1 MATSVVWV
9 IFVVVA
15 ALLGF
20 VGYHFSVR
28 TVRWVTGIVALGLA
42 LAVTAYGLTRSGPGS
57 SNLESSFAHGADA
70 VGDAFFRPL
79 GLGSPVSGPGRAGWV
94 VIIILLVLGYRA
106 LEAWAL
112 HWQAPQL
119 DTSKLSD
126 GQPSVKPDG
135 APADSVDGLTD
146 GQRHDLLAAEVC
158 FRLAAM
164 EVRAPAI
171 LPGGSRSAGLATI
184 AEGSGFGG
192 AGLAGAI
199 IRFFGMLW
207 PNPRQV
213 QLRVWVEP
221 SQKGA
226 GPKDAGS
233 KDAGSKA
240 ARWAGPTRVT
250 VELDNPRTGETIST
264 QTLAAGDIHEAATK
278 TAGYVAR
285 QIFAMDPSTPPWCF
299 GAADGGDL
307 SALLLSRQD
316 RVRVVA
322 PVDMN
327 GSRSAQIGR
336 LKKVALSSR
345 CAGVVRYELA
355 QLFSIQGEPSED
367 HLTALRLHALNRE
380 QFPRF
385 YRGRYRL
392 GMSLEMISDQGFRF
406 TCDKA
411 ARDEL
416 AEILNVLRRCRLTE
430 KQLCADE
437 KIRQAKVGEGW
448 ELTPA
453 VRLELLKAAQQEL
466 RGVRRQLTVGRVL
479 WAAFRHRDERAI
491 WRIYYPGLRMRQSF
505 HDGVCVAELLVAA
518 RRRATEEALKEEQ
531 RKAGKPNEE
540 KSGEKQK
547 RRFRPLRPGHLR
559 LGIRVASA
567 IAGSDSL
574 IETIPANSHPL
585 NSQDPW
591 PPAHASGKPA
601 PKDPRDRVRRLPLLR
616 RTASWQAAYN
626 TACLYAALASERL
639 AAERLAAERGTGQG
653 LSRHE
658 SKAWEDR
665 VIVSLERVVYNQYA
679 EMERPY
685 DLIFQDPDFS
695 ALKSAQKEFPDFKKF
710 LENQRRMDYPDVDA
724 DTSLSWASAD
734 LTHRGQPANAARSAA
749 TSAGPRP
756 KDAKITSPERSSR
769 RPASAK
775 SRSSRPGSSRR
786 AKLIT
791 WSTV

>member
-1 MATSVVWV
+1 MSTYVAWV

-28 TVRWVTGIVALGLA
+28 TVRWLTAITALGLA
-42 LAVTAYGLTRSGPGS
+42 LAITAYGLARSGPAS
-57 SNLESSFAHGADA
+57 SNLESSFALGAGA
-70 VGDAFFRPL
+70 VGDAFFHPL
-79 GLGSPVSGPGRAGWV
+79 GLGNPVSGPGRAGWV
-94 VIIILLVLGYRA
+94 VIVILLVLGYRG
-106 LEAWAL
+106 LEAWTL

-135 APADSVDGLTD
+135 AAGESVDGLTD
-146 GQRHDLLAAEVC
+146 GQRHDLLAAEVS

-184 AEGSGFGG
+184 AEGSGVGG

-221 SQKGA
+221 PQ
-226 GPKDAGS
+226 KDAVP
-233 KDAGSKA
+233 KA
-240 ARWAGPTRVT
+240 ARRPGPTRVT
-250 VELDNPRTGETIST
+250 VELDNPRTGETMST
-264 QTLAAGDIHEAATK
+264 QTLAAVDIHEAATK
-278 TAGYVAR
+278 AAGYVAR

-322 PVDMN
+322 PDDMN
-327 GSRSAQIGR
+327 GSRSEQIER

-355 QLFSIQGEPSED
+355 QLYSIQGKPSED
-367 HLTALRLHALNRE
+367 HLTALRLHAVNRE

-392 GMSLEMISDQGFRF
+392 GMSLEMVADPGFTF

-416 AEILNVLRRCRLTE
+416 AEILNVLHRCRLTE
-430 KQLCADE
+430 KHLRADKE
-437 KIRQAKVGEGW
+437 IRPAAAGQGW

-453 VRLELLKAAQQEL
+453 LRLEMLKAAQQEL
-466 RGVRRQLTVGRVL
+466 RGLRRQLTIGRVL
-479 WAAFRHRDERAI
+479 WAAFRRRDERPI
-491 WRIYYPGLRMRQSF
+491 WRVYYPGLRMRQSF

-518 RRRATEEALKEEQ
+518 RRRATEDTLEKERQ
-531 RKAGKPNEE
+531 QPAKPNEE
-540 KSGEKQK
+540 KSEEKSEGESTEKQK
-547 RRFRPLRPGHLR
+547 RRFKPLSASHLR

-574 IETIPANSHPL
+574 IETIPGKSHPRT
-585 NSQDPW
+585 SHDPW
-591 PPAHASGKPA
+591 PPAPAPGKPA
-601 PKDPRDRVRRLPLLR
+601 PADPRDRVRWLPLLR
-616 RTASWQAAYN
+616 RTVSWQAAYN

-639 AAERLAAERGTGQG
+639 AAERLKTGETLPPEERQ
-653 LSRHE
+653 
-658 SKAWEDR
+658 AWEDR

-685 DLIFQDPDFS
+685 DLISQDPDFS
-695 ALKSAQKEFPDFKKF
+695 ALRSAAEEFPGFRTF
-710 LENQRRMDYPDVDA
+710 LQHQRRMDYADFDA
-724 DTSLSWASAD
+724 DTSLSWGSVD

-756 KDAKITSPERSSR
+756 KAAKITSPVRSSR

-775 SRSSRPGSSRR
+775 SRSSRPGSSLR
-786 AKLIT
+786 AKAIT
-791 WSTV
+791 SATV